1 MSFYRKLGMC
11 YFLTRSWKK
20 NGASLEIISV
30 VVLETSEKWQIT
42 DGSLL
47 CWRRKLK
54 RAAKECDDT
63 LHRYK
68 HRVLEKEQMEQ
79 EVRNSPIPNRIVHA
93 TKSFALSIFNCDK
106 GMLTRSIVQRFEW
119 FADGAT
125 EFLRFIELGG
135 TQVAHNIV
143 TRPSTPL

>member
-1 MSFYRKLGMC
+1 MAHIKMEAALQ
-11 YFLTRSWKK
+11 
-20 NGASLEIISV
+20 
-30 VVLETSEKWQIT
+30 TSEKWQIT

-79 EVRNSPIPNRIVHA
+79 EVRNSPIPNGLCMLPSRLLSQYLTA
-93 TKSFALSIFNCDK
+93 TKEC
-106 GMLTRSIVQRFEW
+106 
-119 FADGAT
+119 
-125 EFLRFIELGG
+125 
-135 TQVAHNIV
+135 
-143 TRPSTPL
+143 